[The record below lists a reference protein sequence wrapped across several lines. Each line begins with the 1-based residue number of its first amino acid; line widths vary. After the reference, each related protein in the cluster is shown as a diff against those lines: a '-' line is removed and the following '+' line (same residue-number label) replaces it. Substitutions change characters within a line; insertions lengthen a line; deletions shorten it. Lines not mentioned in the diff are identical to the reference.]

1 MEDKDLKKMI
11 EKFFNA
17 ELSIEEEREL
27 CGYLRLHDVPEEH
40 RKDKEA
46 IIALCGEDEET
57 ALPAGADVRLETMLD
72 NLAEVQEI
80 TAASDANMSKDGR
93 RILKIPRIAI
103 GGAVAAAMAAV
114 AYITM
119 FGGEQNVV
127 QKVEETQSAVVM
139 AEVPEEDTFDNPEDA
154 MECFKGALGN
164 MMLAV
169 NTTRENTRKM
179 ENTLNK
185 AVAPYKNMIKIN
197 IQ

>member
-27 CGYLRLHDVPEEH
+27 CGYLRLHDVPEEL

-46 IIALCGEDEET
+46 IIALCGEEEET
-57 ALPAGADVRLETMLD
+57 ALPAGADTRLEAMVD
-72 NLAEVQEI
+72 SLAVDEMQQI
-80 TAASDANMSKDGR
+80 PQACTAESGKER
-93 RILKIPRIAI
+93 VRKIPRF
-103 GGAVAAAMAAV
+103 VWHSVAAV
-114 AYITM
+114 ALLVIGFSLYEDEQPKVTNE
-119 FGGEQNVV
+119 GE
-127 QKVEETQSAVVM
+127 AAPLI
-139 AEVPEEDTFDNPEDA
+139 AEVKEEDTFDNPEDA
-154 MECFKGALGN
+154 MECFKNALGN

>member
-27 CGYLRLHDVPEEH
+27 CGYLRLHDVPEGL

-46 IIALCGEDEET
+46 IIALCGEERE
-57 ALPAGADVRLETMLD
+57 AVLPSGADTRLEAMLD
-72 NLAEVQEI
+72 SLAVDETLMVPE
-80 TAASDANMSKDGR
+80 TVAVEDHKR
-93 RILKIPRIAI
+93 RVLKIPRF
-103 GGAVAAAMAAV
+103 VWHSVAAV
-114 AYITM
+114 ALLVIGFSLYEDEQPKVTNV
-119 FGGEQNVV
+119 GEPAQVI
-127 QKVEETQSAVVM
+127 
-139 AEVPEEDTFDNPEDA
+139 AEVKEEDTFDNPEDA
-154 MECFKGALGN
+154 MECFKNALGN

-185 AVAPYKNMIKIN
+185 AVAPYKDMIRIN

>member
-27 CGYLRLHDVPEEH
+27 CGYFRLHDVPEEL
-40 RKDKEA
+40 RKDKET
-46 IIALCGEDEET
+46 IIALCGEEEET

-72 NLAEVQEI
+72 SLAVDETLMVPETVEVEG
-80 TAASDANMSKDGR
+80 DKR
-93 RILKIPRIAI
+93 RVFKIPRYVWRS
-103 GGAVAAAMAAV
+103 VAAAALLIIGFSL
-114 AYITM
+114 YED
-119 FGGEQNVV
+119 EQP
-127 QKVEETQSAVVM
+127 KVTNEDEPAPLI
-139 AEVPEEDTFDNPEDA
+139 AEVKEEDTFDNPEDA

-169 NTTRENTRKM
+169 NTTHKNTRKM
-179 ENTLNK
+179 KNTLNK